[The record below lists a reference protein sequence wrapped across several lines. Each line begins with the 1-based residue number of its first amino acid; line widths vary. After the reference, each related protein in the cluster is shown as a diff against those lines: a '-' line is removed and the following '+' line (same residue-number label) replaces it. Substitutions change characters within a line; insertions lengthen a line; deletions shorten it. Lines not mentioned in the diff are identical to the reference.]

1 MATIGKAVSER
12 SRCGEPQRQEAGT
25 DDDILELVDKL
36 PPETG
41 AEGAASASAEDAL
54 LSTVAAD
61 ASAEALA
68 GFAEAVEQTEVAA
81 RRLPVREGGETI
93 EDMIRA
99 MLKPMLNEWLN
110 THLPDIVERLV
121 SREIQ
126 RLSLSGRR

>member
-1 MATIGKAVSER
+1 
-12 SRCGEPQRQEAGT
+12 
-25 DDDILELVDKL
+25 
-36 PPETG
+36 
-41 AEGAASASAEDAL
+41 L

-68 GFAEAVEQTEVAA
+68 GFAGAVEQTEVAA
-81 RRLPVREGGETI
+81 RRLSVREGGETI